1 MVRLITIL
9 VLMVCSTLIAQ
20 TQYDQGMQKA
30 FGLWKEGRNSEAAA
44 LFERISSAEKDNW
57 LPSYY
62 VALINTIQAFEAQD
76 KKQISALLEKAQ
88 AAQDNADMISPN
100 NPELMVTQAL
110 IHTAWIVYDPM
121 ANGMTMSGKAN
132 ALYNKALAIAPDNPR
147 VVLNKAEFD
156 MGSAAYFGKD
166 TKPMCAQV
174 ERAISLFATF
184 KPESAYHPKWGLER
198 AQEVL
203 KQCKQ

>member
-9 VLMVCSTLIAQ
+9 VMMICGTITAQ

-44 LFERISSAEKDNW
+44 MFERIAAAEKDNW

-62 VALINTIQAFEAQD
+62 VALINTIEAFSTRD
-76 KKQISALLEKAQ
+76 KDKLSALLDKAQ
-88 AAQDNADMISPN
+88 AAQDNAEAISPN

-110 IHTAWIVYDPM
+110 IHTAWIAYDPM
-121 ANGMTMSGKAN
+121 NNGMKLSVKVN
-132 ALYNKALAIAPDNPR
+132 ELYNKALAIAPNNPR

-156 MGSAAYFGKD
+156 MGSAAYFGND
-166 TKPMCAQV
+166 IKPMCEQV
-174 ERAISLFATF
+174 ERAVSLFATF
-184 KPESAYHPKWGLER
+184 KPESAYHPKWGLDR
-198 AQEVL
+198 ALEVL
-203 KQCKQ
+203 AKCK